1 MISAVVGAGIVR
13 HSSWRAQNPRS
24 TRYSPHLQ
32 INPDLRRMRNLVQST
47 AICING
53 NEINESALWSVHI
66 WHPHQRLHV
75 RLHQVLH
82 CANSDANANEI
93 NGSRPILCICV
104 CVTISTILKLI
115 LTLTLTLT
123 QNTNVTSEQSLS
135 LCPPIDT
142 MSIFDTNLNLYT
154 NLYKVYIDIM
164 CIICCSNF
172 VLIFLF
178 FGSKTYSVAKTEWS
192 LDLLTFYHT
201 VHSARR
207 KNEKSDWTVSSCD
220 TPVPTGQYVVY
231 EKRKYQFTEWYLI
244 GEEKKQK

>member
-1 MISAVVGAGIVR
+1 MISAAVGAGIVR

-123 QNTNVTSEQSLS
+123 QTQTLRLNKALAFTHPSIQCQSL
-135 LCPPIDT
+135 T
-142 MSIFDTNLNLYT
+142 QT
-154 NLYKVYIDIM
+154 
-164 CIICCSNF
+164 
-172 VLIFLF
+172 
-178 FGSKTYSVAKTEWS
+178 
-192 LDLLTFYHT
+192 
-201 VHSARR
+201 
-207 KNEKSDWTVSSCD
+207 
-220 TPVPTGQYVVY
+220 
-231 EKRKYQFTEWYLI
+231 
-244 GEEKKQK
+244 